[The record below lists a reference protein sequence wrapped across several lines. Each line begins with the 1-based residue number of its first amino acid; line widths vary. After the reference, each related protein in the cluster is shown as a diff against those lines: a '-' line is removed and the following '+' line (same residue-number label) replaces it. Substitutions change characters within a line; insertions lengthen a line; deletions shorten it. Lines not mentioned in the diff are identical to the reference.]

1 MGQHK
6 NQFCDCFMERVNF
19 DKDHH
24 LKTKKI
30 PENENNTT
38 KTFKATSSQ
47 RKSNEQTKMKGENA
61 KVKRKKS
68 QEEQGKSGMET
79 HVRVKTNMTVLCFE
93 NPAGRNLCFSN
104 SAISCLLNIPMM
116 RPLFEISRE
125 NVVDISLLV
134 ELSNLSKG
142 KNFSK
147 SSTAKLRNI
156 VQSKCFEASQWT
168 KSFDD
173 NKQHDSGEFLNSLL
187 EHLWDEE
194 NVPTNLRDKLF
205 GGLCQNT
212 LHCECGYTE
221 ELQVQ
226 YLPDVIPI
234 QISNESIE
242 TCFENYFSPEEI
254 KWNCPKCPKSTVRK
268 TSSLITEPG
277 VLILQLMRY
286 KYDDKQQKVI
296 KLQQKVIS
304 PSRLIL
310 QKGTEYSLHSVINHL
325 GENTQSGHYNL
336 VLFNSE
342 AKKRILLDDSTIS
355 YIDDS
360 QEEMKKMSYVCIYLS
375 NKCNT

>member
-1 MGQHK
+1 
-6 NQFCDCFMERVNF
+6 
-19 DKDHH
+19 
-24 LKTKKI
+24 
-30 PENENNTT
+30 
-38 KTFKATSSQ
+38 
-47 RKSNEQTKMKGENA
+47 
-61 KVKRKKS
+61 
-68 QEEQGKSGMET
+68 
-79 HVRVKTNMTVLCFE
+79 
-93 NPAGRNLCFSN
+93 
-104 SAISCLLNIPMM
+104 MM

-342 AKKRILLDDSTIS
+342 AKKSILLDDSTIS

-360 QEEMKKMSYVCIYLS
+360 QEEMKKVSYVCIYLS
-375 NKCNT
+375 NKCKT